1 MASAVAELRPHSFS
15 RSTCRPLVTGLAML
29 SSDLVAIAL
38 AWSLAVSG
46 YVATGAK
53 LALSDC
59 FGVIT
64 LAILLPAIFANC
76 GFYPGAGIGPVEE
89 LRGVIRLT
97 AAAYMSLV
105 LLTFL
110 VQATPYP
117 RTILIFAWILT
128 MLFVLVGRNL
138 VRKAAGSLPWWGCP
152 AVLFGAGPGSSA
164 VLRVLRNDPGI
175 GIRVHVA
182 VDERGSDESFEDL
195 PFVVGLNNI
204 PGLVHQTRIKRAII
218 AGPVNSVSV
227 AELVRA
233 YGRYFPSLIV
243 CPDIRMP
250 MSLCAEGGGLGGLL
264 VLGVR
269 EKLLSRPS
277 RLYKRMVD
285 VILSSVLLALL
296 SPFFL
301 LVACAV
307 ITTSEGPVFYGHR
320 RIGRDGK
327 AFKMWKFR
335 TMVAN
340 ADEVLE
346 RHLEQ
351 DAQLRMEWGRDH
363 KLRRDPRV
371 TTVGSFMRKCSVD
384 ELPQIW
390 NVLRGDM
397 SLIGPRPIVS
407 AEISRYGAE
416 FDVFLRVLP
425 GLTGLWQV
433 SGRNDTTYQERVEL
447 DSYYA
452 NNWSPWLDLYI
463 LSRTLRAVVSG
474 RGAC

>member
-1 MASAVAELRPHSFS
+1 MASAVAELRPQSVS
-15 RSTCRPLVTGLAML
+15 SSTCRPLVTGLAML

-38 AWSLAVSG
+38 AWSIAVAA
-46 YVATGAK
+46 YMATGAK

-59 FGVIT
+59 FGVAT
-64 LAILLPAIFANC
+64 LAILLPAILASC
-76 GFYPGAGIGPVEE
+76 GFYPGAGIGPVDE
-89 LRGVIRLT
+89 LRGIVRLT
-97 AAAYMSLV
+97 TAAYVSLV

-110 VQATPYP
+110 LQAIPYP
-117 RTILIFAWILT
+117 RIILILAWLLT
-128 MLFVLVGRNL
+128 MMFVLVGRNL
-138 VRKAAGSLPWWGCP
+138 VRKAAGSLPWYGCP
-152 AVLFGAGPGSSA
+152 AVLLGTGPGSDA

-182 VDERGSDESFEDL
+182 VDERGSDVSLEDL
-195 PFVVGLNNI
+195 PFVVGLNDI
-204 PGLVHQTRIKRAII
+204 PLLVHQTRIRRAII
-218 AGPVNSVSV
+218 AGPVNAFSV
-227 AELVRA
+227 AELIRV
-233 YGRYFPSLIV
+233 YGRYFHNLIV

-250 MSLCAEGGGLGGLL
+250 LSLCAEGGPLGGLL
-264 VLGVR
+264 VLGMR
-269 EKLLSRPS
+269 ETVLSHPS
-277 RLYKRMVD
+277 RLYKKIVD
-285 VILSSVLLALL
+285 VLLSSALL
-296 SPFFL
+296 TL
-301 LVACAV
+301 LLPVFILTACAV
-307 ITTSEGPVFYGHR
+307 VTTSKGPIFYGHR

-327 AFKMWKFR
+327 TFKMWKFR

-340 ADEVLE
+340 ADRVLE
-346 RHLEQ
+346 NHLKQ
-351 DAQLRMEWGRDH
+351 DAQLRMEWERDH

-371 TTVGSFMRKCSVD
+371 TPVGSFLRKCSLD

-397 SLIGPRPIVS
+397 SLVGPRPIVS
-407 AEISRYGAE
+407 AEISRYGAD

-452 NNWSPWLDLYI
+452 NNWSPWLDLYV

>member
-1 MASAVAELRPHSFS
+1 
-15 RSTCRPLVTGLAML
+15 ML

-38 AWSLAVSG
+38 AWSVAVAG

-59 FGVIT
+59 FGVAA

-76 GFYPGAGIGPVEE
+76 GFYPGAGIGPVDE
-89 LRGVIRLT
+89 LRGVIRFTT
-97 AAAYMSLV
+97 AAYVSLV
-105 LLTFL
+105 LLLFL
-110 VQATPYP
+110 LQAAPYP
-117 RTILIFAWILT
+117 RIILIVAWLLT
-128 MLFVLVGRNL
+128 MVFVLAGRNL
-138 VRKAAGSLPWWGCP
+138 VRRAAGSLPWWGCP
-152 AVLFGAGPGSSA
+152 AVLLGAGPGSSA

-204 PGLVHQTRIKRAII
+204 PGLVHQTRIKHAII
-218 AGPVNSVSV
+218 AGPVSSFSV
-227 AELVRA
+227 AELIRA
-233 YGRYFPSLIV
+233 YGRYFPRLIV
-243 CPDIRMP
+243 CPEIRMP
-250 MSLCAEGGGLGGLL
+250 RSLRAEGSSLGGLL

-269 EKLLSRPS
+269 ERLLAHPS
-277 RLYKRMVD
+277 RLEKRIID
-285 VILSSVLLALL
+285 IILSSVLLALL
-296 SPFFL
+296 SPAFIL
-301 LVACAV
+301 IACAV
-307 ITTSEGPVFYGHR
+307 MITSEGPVFYGHR
-320 RIGRDGK
+320 RIGRDGR

-340 ADEVLE
+340 ADKVLE
-346 RHLEQ
+346 MHLEQ
-351 DAQLRMEWGRDH
+351 DERLRTEWERDH

-371 TTVGSFMRKCSVD
+371 TPVGSFLRKCSLD

-397 SLIGPRPIVS
+397 SLVGPRPIVS
-407 AEISRYGAE
+407 AEISRYGTE